1 MTTFPTRPGRERGHP
16 APHRPDEPLRCS
28 SCARAATNPIE
39 RAELAT
45 DWLITTEEDGPQRRR
60 FCRDC
65 IPPGPITDLTC
76 IRCGDGPLL
85 AGDLAHEYATEATDI
100 AGELPDT
107 TRGWLIGAGW
117 QLTGP
122 ICPDCIHELRRR

>member
-1 MTTFPTRPGRERGHP
+1 MTTFPTRPGRDPGRP

-28 SCARAATNPIE
+28 SCARAATNPVE

-45 DWLITTEEDGPQRRR
+45 DWLVTTDTGPQRRR

-65 IPPGPITDLTC
+65 VPAGPITDLTC

-85 AGDLAHEYATEATDI
+85 VGDLAHEHDGDTTDI
-100 AGELPDT
+100 TGDLPGT
-107 TRGWLIGAGW
+107 TRGWLTGAGW